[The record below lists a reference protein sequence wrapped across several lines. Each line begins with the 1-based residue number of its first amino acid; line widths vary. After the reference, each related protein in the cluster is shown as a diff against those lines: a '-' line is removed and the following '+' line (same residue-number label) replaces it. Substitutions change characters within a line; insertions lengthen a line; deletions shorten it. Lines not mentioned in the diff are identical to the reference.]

1 MGKASR
7 PKPRRRAPAGT
18 ALDRLIEEATVDAYG
33 ESEQR
38 VAFYTMLEENL
49 RVPFRTEVLG
59 VPTIVE
65 RLDMT
70 DDDQIVAICR
80 CGRARQAVPI
90 LDLPL
95 PKPLPEGAEWIAAY
109 RRWTRGA

>member
-1 MGKASR
+1 MGTSR
-7 PKPRRRAPAGT
+7 PKPRRQSPAGK
-18 ALDRLIEEATVDAYG
+18 ALDRLIEEAIVDAYG

-49 RVPFRTEVLG
+49 RVPFRTEILG
-59 VPTIVE
+59 VPITVE

-80 CGRARQAVPI
+80 RGRARQTVPI

-95 PKPLPEGAEWIAAY
+95 PKPLPEGAEWFAAY
-109 RRWTRGA
+109 RRWARGV

>member
-1 MGKASR
+1 M
-7 PKPRRRAPAGT
+7 
-18 ALDRLIEEATVDAYG
+18 IEEAIVDAYG

-38 VAFYTMLEENL
+38 VAFYTMLEEKL
-49 RVPFRTEVLG
+49 RVPFRTEILG
-59 VPTIVE
+59 VPITVE

-80 CGRARQAVPI
+80 RGRSRQTVPI

-95 PKPLPEGAEWIAAY
+95 PKPLPEGVKWIAAY
-109 RRWTRGA
+109 RRWGRGV